1 MTTEGA
7 PSLSDRLLRAREAR
21 GETVEQVNQLI
32 GISPKL
38 LRGLESGQLDIV
50 EPVYVLLA
58 LKSYAEHLE
67 LDVDEMLRMLE
78 AELNVA
84 TKPKPIEV
92 TANAGDGASMMTG
105 GAAWVADALEMLRR
119 LPQAQRL
126 AFVAA
131 VVLIVVFLALWFTG
145 NLGDGSAQSI
155 SQPDATTESVT
166 DVTSPAD
173 AAAPTSPGSTDSPSA
188 ANPRPSQ
195 QPDNATAQAAV
206 PTPATEAPLATD
218 AADVPAIEDVN
229 LASTEN
235 AQTDSAGRSEIVTSA
250 QNDERQEVPI
260 QAIAGGAVDGS
271 NAPIAADVAAE
282 SSDHDLAVPPQ
293 EHPEEPRAILE
304 PTTASNE
311 VASSL
316 LTLEAEAVDSTW
328 VQIQWDGGA
337 GGTEVVIP
345 RGERQ
350 RWQAREFF
358 MVKAGRAHGVR
369 FYLEGKLLGNGR
381 LGDPTEVLRFRA
393 SKDSV
398 TLLSRDLQPLSQLSV
413 EHDFTASD

>member
-32 GISPKL
+32 GISPKV
-38 LRGLESGQLDIV
+38 LRGLESGQLDVV

-78 AELNVA
+78 AELDVA
-84 TKPKPIEV
+84 TKPTPIAV
-92 TANAGDGASMMTG
+92 AASAGDGASLRTG
-105 GAAWVADALEMLRR
+105 GAAWLADTLEMFRR

-126 AFVAA
+126 VLIAS
-131 VVLIVVFLALWFTG
+131 VVLIVVFLALWYTG
-145 NLGDGSAQSI
+145 NLGDGSAQSNRQPQEAAVTEH
-155 SQPDATTESVT
+155 QPDRVVDAEATSTSPDVADDASSTTAPAQQPGRGSSEQVAVATPEIEAAVTAGTTEPAIQDAAGDSRLSESAEPAEIVRSARNLAGAGDASAVSVAP
-166 DVTSPAD
+166 VPPAVAAPAD
-173 AAAPTSPGSTDSPSA
+173 SSNRALAAPPEERPA
-188 ANPRPSQ
+188 IPVPPAPSQ
-195 QPDNATAQAAV
+195 
-206 PTPATEAPLATD
+206 
-218 AADVPAIEDVN
+218 
-229 LASTEN
+229 
-235 AQTDSAGRSEIVTSA
+235 
-250 QNDERQEVPI
+250 
-260 QAIAGGAVDGS
+260 GGASG
-271 NAPIAADVAAE
+271 
-282 SSDHDLAVPPQ
+282 
-293 EHPEEPRAILE
+293 
-304 PTTASNE
+304 
-311 VASSL
+311 L

-328 VQIQWDGGA
+328 VQIQWDGGT

-345 RGERQ
+345 QGQRR

-398 TLLSRDLQPLSQLSV
+398 TLLSPDLQPLSQLSV